1 MSKINLQPWVDLVLM
16 TRNRAKSVL
25 TKAER
30 KRMKEGTTAF
40 HADPSQAGKNAV
52 RAESLDSHVCR
63 DTRGLAPQ
71 RHSQTSDN
79 SWVHAVGFVILA
91 AIVISWALGY

>member
-1 MSKINLQPWVDLVLM
+1 M

-91 AIVISWALGY
+91 AIVVSWALGY

>member
-1 MSKINLQPWVDLVLM
+1 MGRSKS
-16 TRNRAKSVL
+16 TRSL

-30 KRMKEGTTAF
+30 KRVKEGLTSF
-40 HADPSQAGKNAV
+40 HSDPSQADD
-52 RAESLDSHVCR
+52 RAINSYGVYSREYVDV
-63 DTRGLAPQ
+63 APQ
-71 RHSQTSDN
+71 RQSQTSDN

>member
-1 MSKINLQPWVDLVLM
+1 MG
-16 TRNRAKSVL
+16 RNKWHRSL

-30 KRMKEGTTAF
+30 KRVKEGTLSF
-40 HADPSQAGKNAV
+40 HRTSGDLS
-52 RAESLDSHVCR
+52 SS
-63 DTRGLAPQ
+63 RGVSS
-71 RHSQTSDN
+71 RHSYMVYTGDLDAREVDARRQNQTSDN

>member
-52 RAESLDSHVCR
+52 RAESLDSHICR
-63 DTRGLAPQ
+63 DTRGLAQ
-71 RHSQTSDN
+71 RRQNQTSDN